1 MSRCPPPR
9 PRPPRPASASG
20 YPPGPGTAGRI
31 WPRSPSDSAG
41 GSPTSTVSCPTERS
55 CGCAGCATPVTPARG
70 GLRSTGPATTTTKTA
85 SCPAD
90 PPQAA
95 PKKPSTARVG
105 STSTTLLPG
114 RPIHHRRTNGQDHW
128 LKLEGLLRTIA
139 AVEELAV
146 DRPVQLVVVGEGSAA
161 AQVQARAD
169 EVNARTG
176 RRVVVLTGGLV
187 DPRPAYAA
195 ADVVVGMGSSAL
207 RALAF
212 GKPLVVVGEHGF
224 SQPFTPETAGVFT
237 RQGFY
242 GLGPGV
248 PAPDPLVG
256 QLQALLDDAAERS

>member
-9 PRPPRPASASG
+9 PRPPRPASATG

-70 GLRSTGPATTTTKTA
+70 GLRSTAPATTTTKTA

-114 RPIHHRRTNGQDHW
+114 RPIHHRRTSRASSHPDPACLG
-128 LKLEGLLRTIA
+128 GAGPR
-139 AVEELAV
+139 VEL
-146 DRPVQLVVVGEGSAA
+146 
-161 AQVQARAD
+161 
-169 EVNARTG
+169 
-176 RRVVVLTGGLV
+176 
-187 DPRPAYAA
+187 RPAGLDRDRQAGRVYEPLEA
-195 ADVVVGMGSSAL
+195 VG
-207 RALAF
+207 
-212 GKPLVVVGEHGF
+212 
-224 SQPFTPETAGVFT
+224 
-237 RQGFY
+237 
-242 GLGPGV
+242 
-248 PAPDPLVG
+248 G
-256 QLQALLDDAAERS
+256 QLAARPTGARDD